1 MGCLHLYLKKNGGG
15 GGNAALIAGRL
26 VLNVLDVAV
35 KLGLRA
41 VDISRMV

>member
-1 MGCLHLYLKKNGGG
+1 MGCLHLYLKKMG